1 MAEPLP
7 RIMARRIIHAR
18 LMNGWGQGDLAKET
32 GINQSIISRYE
43 SAQRGGIH
51 PENLMKIADACGV
64 TVDFLLGREP
74 CPV

>member
-1 MAEPLP
+1 MAERLP
-7 RIMARRIIHAR
+7 EIMAKRIVYAR
-18 LMNGWGQGDLAKET
+18 LLNGWGQGELAKET

-43 SAQRGGIH
+43 SAQRIGIH
-51 PENLMKIADACGV
+51 PENLIKIADACGV